1 MHIHHDVSE
10 LPDFKNAILT
20 IGSFDGVHR
29 GHQKIIQRLNHLAT
43 EVDGE
48 SVLITFDPHPRQ
60 VIYPKD
66 TSLELLTVTVEKL
79 KLFEK
84 YGLDHVVIIPFSV
97 EFSQQSPLEYLEKF
111 ILKNFNPHTIVIGYD
126 HRFGL
131 NRNGN
136 INLLRDFAGNHNFN
150 VIEIRKQ
157 EIEEIT
163 ISSTKIRNA
172 LGDGDVGIANMLL
185 GHPYSIYGKVVHG
198 DRIGTQLGFPTANL
212 SIDSRVKLIPADGV
226 YAVRVVIEGKEY
238 GGMLYI
244 GNRPTINTK
253 QKRSLEVNIFDFN
266 SDIYD
271 TFIEIQLIEFI
282 RGDEKYE
289 NLAALR
295 KQLAKDKVNVTEI
308 LEREEA
314 FGASKNLSIAILN
327 YNGVEYL
334 EAYLPSVVEAA
345 PDDSEIVVI
354 DNASTDESV
363 AFLEEWYPDI
373 RIVNLYRNYGFA
385 GGYNKGMIDVD
396 SEFTLILNS
405 DVQMTPGSIEP
416 LLNAIKQDG
425 VAAVQPCILSL
436 EDKEL
441 YEYAGAA
448 GGWMDFLGYPFCRGR
463 IFTELEKRNEEYE
476 SEEIFWA
483 SGAAML
489 IKTKL
494 FKDLGGFD
502 AEYFAHQE
510 EIDLC
515 WRMDRAGYKIMY
527 VNESTVYHLG
537 GGTLSYENPR
547 KTYLNFKNNLSTL
560 IKNEHAGKLIWLL
573 PLRWVLDL
581 MAGVLF
587 LSKGMPHNMWSVIKA
602 HGAVLVSLRKLLSKR
617 ALYNKLIKKCSIGP
631 PTQAGTLN
639 KSIVL
644 QYYMK
649 GKKRFSDIE
658 I

>member
-1 MHIHHDVSE
+1 MQIHYDVSE
-10 LPDFKNAILT
+10 LPEIKNAILT

-29 GHQKIIQRLNHLAT
+29 GHQKIIQRLNHLAQ
-43 EVDGE
+43 EVEGQ

-66 TSLELLTVTVEKL
+66 LSLELLTVTEEKL

-111 ILKNFNPHTIVIGYD
+111 ILKNFNPHTIVIGHD

-131 NRNGN
+131 NRNGD
-136 INLLRDFAGNHNFN
+136 IHLLRNFARDHHFN

-172 LGDGDVGIANMLL
+172 LNEGDVNIAHMLL
-185 GHPYSIYGKVVHG
+185 GHPYSIFGNVVHG

-212 SIDSRVKLIPADGV
+212 SIASRFKLIPADGV
-226 YAVRVVIEGKEY
+226 YAVKVVIEGKQY
-238 GGMLYI
+238 DGMLYI

-266 SDIYD
+266 RDIYD
-271 TFIEIQLIEFI
+271 TSIEIQLIKFI
-282 RGDEKYE
+282 RGDEKYKT
-289 NLAALR
+289 LSALR
-295 KQLAKDKVNVTEI
+295 KQLIKDKVKVIEI
-308 LEREEA
+308 LEREKES
-314 FGASKNLSIAILN
+314 GTPNNLSIVILN

-345 PDDSEIVVI
+345 PEDSEIVVI

-363 AFLEEWYPDI
+363 SFLEEWYPDI
-373 RIVNLYRNYGFA
+373 RIINLYKNYGFS
-385 GGYNKGMIDVD
+385 GGYNHGMKDVD
-396 SEFTLILNS
+396 SEYTLILNS
-405 DVQMTPGSIEP
+405 DVQMTTGSIEP
-416 LLNAIKQDG
+416 LINAINQEG

-436 EDKEL
+436 ENKEM

-448 GGWMDFLGYPFCRGR
+448 GGWMDYLGYPFCRGR
-463 IFTELEKRNEEYE
+463 IFTELETRNENYK
-476 SEEIFWA
+476 SEQIFWA

-489 IKTKL
+489 VRTKL

-515 WRMDRAGYKIMY
+515 WRMDKAGYKIMY
-527 VNESTVYHLG
+527 VDESTVYHLG
-537 GGTLSYENPR
+537 GGTLSYDNPR

-560 IKNEHAGKLIWLL
+560 IKNEPVGKLLWLL
-573 PLRWVLDL
+573 PLRWMLDL

-587 LSKGMPHNMWSVIKA
+587 LSKGMPRNMWSVVKA
-602 HGAVLVSLRKLLSKR
+602 HGAILISLRRLITKR

-631 PTQAGTLN
+631 PSKAGTLN
-639 KSIVL
+639 KSIVF
-644 QYYMK
+644 QYYIK
-649 GKKRFSDIE
+649 GKKIFADIE
-658 I
+658 L